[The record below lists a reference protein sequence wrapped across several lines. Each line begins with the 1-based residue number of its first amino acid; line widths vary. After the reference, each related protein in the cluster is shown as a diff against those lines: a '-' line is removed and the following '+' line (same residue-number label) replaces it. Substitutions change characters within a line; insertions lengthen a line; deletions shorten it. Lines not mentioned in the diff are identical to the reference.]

1 MLQQSSD
8 TSKGSKEPS
17 SKASD
22 LLQTQLKDSFSAHS
36 PLPRN
41 TMRWKKLTESVC
53 YYIAKDMLPLDT
65 VSGEGFLR
73 MVIEFEPRYSPTGR
87 KALTNH

>member
-1 MLQQSSD
+1 MLQQSS
-8 TSKGSKEPS
+8 KGLKEPL

-22 LLQTQLKDSFSAHS
+22 PSFAAHS

-41 TMRWKKLTESVC
+41 TTRWTVSVC

-65 VSGEGFLR
+65 VSGKGFLH
-73 MVIEFEPRYSPTGR
+73 MVNEFKSRYDPPGR
-87 KALTNH
+87 KALTTHYLPRLYQQQLD